1 VPKHENRGLQ
11 VSLNSFHIPEKW
23 FESRVSLQ
31 EEVRRRPDLPLAMH
45 EAGQAF
51 AYELNDISLRISA
64 LEKTTR
70 IINGEPVVF
79 GGRTEPAP
87 AVQITKYNLWQ
98 YVVCMMAGVAA
109 QHVVDEQ
116 GALNS
121 AVADM
126 QRAAECIERVGLNQ
140 QQADELIIEAAK
152 AAANIVMKNIA
163 TVRTIADLLEQ
174 KKRIE
179 GDEIRDIVRRQ
190 DEAAIRP

>member
-1 VPKHENRGLQ
+1 
-11 VSLNSFHIPEKW
+11 
-23 FESRVSLQ
+23 
-31 EEVRRRPDLPLAMH
+31 
-45 EAGQAF
+45 
-51 AYELNDISLRISA
+51 
-64 LEKTTR
+64 
-70 IINGEPVVF
+70 
-79 GGRTEPAP
+79 
-87 AVQITKYNLWQ
+87 
-98 YVVCMMAGVAA
+98 MAGVAA

-152 AAANIVMKNIA
+152 AGANIVMKHIA

-179 GDEIRDIVRRQ
+179 GDEIRTLFDTRMQPRFVR
-190 DEAAIRP
+190 DSS

>member
-1 VPKHENRGLQ
+1 M
-11 VSLNSFHIPEKW
+11 
-23 FESRVSLQ
+23 
-31 EEVRRRPDLPLAMH
+31 RRL
-45 EAGQAF
+45 
-51 AYELNDISLRISA
+51 
-64 LEKTTR
+64 LE

-98 YVVCMMAGVAA
+98 HVVCMMAGVAA

-152 AAANIVMKNIA
+152 AAAHIVMKNIA
-163 TVRTIADLLEQ
+163 TVRTIADL
-174 KKRIE
+174 
-179 GDEIRDIVRRQ
+179 
-190 DEAAIRP
+190 

>member
-1 VPKHENRGLQ
+1 
-11 VSLNSFHIPEKW
+11 
-23 FESRVSLQ
+23 
-31 EEVRRRPDLPLAMH
+31 
-45 EAGQAF
+45 
-51 AYELNDISLRISA
+51 
-64 LEKTTR
+64 
-70 IINGEPVVF
+70 
-79 GGRTEPAP
+79 
-87 AVQITKYNLWQ
+87 
-98 YVVCMMAGVAA
+98 MMAGVAA

-152 AAANIVMKNIA
+152 AGANIVMKNIA

-179 GDEIRDIVRRQ
+179 GDEIRDIVRRHNK
-190 DEAAIRP
+190 AAIRS

>member
-1 VPKHENRGLQ
+1 M
-11 VSLNSFHIPEKW
+11 SLNSFDVPEKW

-31 EEVRRRPDLPLAMH
+31 EEIRRRPDLPLAMH

-51 AYELNDISLRISA
+51 AYEFNDISLRVSA

-98 YVVCMMAGVAA
+98 HVVCMMAGVAA

-152 AAANIVMKNIA
+152 AGANIVMKNIA

-174 KKRIE
+174 KRRVE
-179 GDEIRDIVRRQ
+179 GDEIRTLFEARMKPRFVR
-190 DEAAIRP
+190 DSS

>member
-1 VPKHENRGLQ
+1 
-11 VSLNSFHIPEKW
+11 
-23 FESRVSLQ
+23 
-31 EEVRRRPDLPLAMH
+31 
-45 EAGQAF
+45 
-51 AYELNDISLRISA
+51 
-64 LEKTTR
+64 
-70 IINGEPVVF
+70 
-79 GGRTEPAP
+79 
-87 AVQITKYNLWQ
+87 
-98 YVVCMMAGVAA
+98 MMAGVAA
-109 QHVVDEQ
+109 QHVIDEQ

-152 AAANIVMKNIA
+152 AGANIVMKNIA

-190 DEAAIRP
+190 NEAAIRS